1 MQLSIALQPGTL
13 NVEPLNIGT
22 ATCGLVLGK
31 PLGISLFTYVGSRL
45 LQAPLTP
52 GIKWSHIFG
61 ISLLGGIGFTMSL
74 FISGLSFSSAQLLD
88 FSKLGI
94 IAGSVVS
101 GVLGLAVLNFF
112 GRTKK

>member
-1 MQLSIALQPGTL
+1 
-13 NVEPLNIGT
+13 
-22 ATCGLVLGK
+22 
-31 PLGISLFTYVGSRL
+31 
-45 LQAPLTP
+45 
-52 GIKWSHIFG
+52 
-61 ISLLGGIGFTMSL
+61 L